1 VGVAQLAPPC
11 DDEQA
16 LSPLGG
22 ADISGCDDA
31 GLHLETLGME
41 EGDNDVQ
48 PSPLQSRAVLD
59 DDSDGPGL
67 LDDAGELEPEAA
79 ALSLEAGAGATCWGV
94 GQVLAG
100 EAPADDGVGGDVGG
114 VKRADIGVPRG
125 KGEATGQDGPTV
137 GVKLHLVGGAVVAGG
152 LQP

>member
-1 VGVAQLAPPC
+1 VGVAQLAPPS

-22 ADISGCDDA
+22 ADIPGCDDA

-59 DDSDGPGL
+59 DDSDGSSFA
-67 LDDAGELEPEAA
+67 DDACELVPEAA

-94 GQVLAG
+94 GQVLAR
-100 EAPADDGVGGDVGG
+100 EPATDDGVRWDVGG
-114 VKRADIGVPRG
+114 VERADIGVPRG
-125 KGEATGQDGPTV
+125 KGEATGEYPPTV
-137 GVKLHLVGGAVVAGG
+137 GVKLHLVGGAVVSGG